1 MLTLLATIY
10 GRENTLLLVLAMLI
24 DISIANVVI
33 AFTGGI
39 SNPFST
45 ILLLFVVVAVLLLN
59 WLPALIILVASILGQ
74 IAQLWGHQWLS
85 VADHSGH
92 AMGPEFT
99 AHAQGMVISF
109 VIAAMIIWVSS
120 LWLKQRW
127 QRSQQV
133 AQALR
138 ERQLRDEQL
147 LTIGSAAAQLAH
159 DLATP
164 IQTMQLLH
172 EELIEQAP
180 YADWQTLDTELT
192 KIGHSLAQWRQTA
205 DDVRSGRRH
214 RLSVEQLSQQ
224 IRQLLRVVSPQT
236 LAQWQLDNATLKQS
250 LVCDRTLIPAIAN
263 LIINAHEASP
273 ERELDVKITTKNNFL
288 YWHITNQTQHV
299 DSLANNLGFSL
310 QKSDKGSGAG
320 AVISHATIERHHGQ
334 VSWNWHNG
342 IAITKIRLPLS
353 PANNIG

>member
-180 YADWQTLDTELT
+180 HADWRALDTELK
-192 KIGHSLAQWRQTA
+192 KIGHSLHQWRQTA
-205 DDVRSGRRH
+205 DDVRSGRRY
-214 RLSVEQLSQQ
+214 RLSVEELSQQ
-224 IRQLLRVVSPQT
+224 VRQLLRVVSPHT
-236 LAQWQLDNATLKQS
+236 LTQWQLSDNRYGDE
-250 LVCDRTLIPAIAN
+250 LVCDRTLVPAIAN
-263 LIINAHEASP
+263 LIINAQDAVP
-273 ERELDVKITTKNNFL
+273 EGEVEVKVTAKYTRLFW
-288 YWHITNQTQHV
+288 YVTNQTEHTEG
-299 DSLANNLGFSL
+299 LAGNLGLSL
-310 QKSDKGSGAG
+310 QQSKKGSGAG
-320 AVISHATIERHHGQ
+320 AVISHATIERHQGQ
-334 VSWNWHNG
+334 VSWHWHDG
-342 IAITKIRLPLS
+342 FAITEIRLPLA
-353 PANNIG
+353 PANSKG